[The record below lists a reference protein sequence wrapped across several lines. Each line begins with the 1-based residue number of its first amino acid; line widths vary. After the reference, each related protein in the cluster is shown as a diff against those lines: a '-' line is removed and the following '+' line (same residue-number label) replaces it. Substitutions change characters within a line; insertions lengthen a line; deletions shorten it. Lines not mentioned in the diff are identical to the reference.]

1 MKRLLAALL
10 IVAAAP
16 AAQAEIFD
24 LSIGDNAFRGTIA
37 GPLARIFDEANGQ
50 YDVGVLL
57 KPDTDEDLLQI
68 HTGVLLTGDAGA
80 RDVDVAAGLGIRA
93 VYTGI
98 DHDSGGVVALGGQL
112 EGRLPSMN
120 RLGLTGYAYYG
131 PDMLAFGDVA
141 AYTEYGVA
149 LDYELIRGGAIY
161 VGYRNIEQEF
171 DVSRNGQNVKF
182 TAEVDDSA
190 HIGFRLKF

>member
-10 IVAAAP
+10 VAATAP

-24 LSIGDNAFRGTIA
+24 LSIGDNTFRGTIA
-37 GPLARIFDEANGQ
+37 GPLARLFDDANGQ
-50 YDVGVLL
+50 YDVGLLL
-57 KPDTDEDLLQI
+57 KPRTSEDLLQI

-80 RDVDVAAGLGIRA
+80 KDVDVAAGLGIRA

-98 DHDSGGVVALGGQL
+98 DHDSGGIVALGGQL
-112 EGRLPSMN
+112 EGRMPSMN

-131 PDMLAFGDVA
+131 PEVLAFGDVND
-141 AYTEYGVA
+141 YREFGVA
-149 LDYELIRGGAIY
+149 VDYELIRGGSVY
-161 VGYRNIEQEF
+161 VGYRNITQSF
-171 DVSRNGQNVKF
+171 DLLQGFKSDV
-182 TAEVDDSA
+182 EVEDSA